1 MIRRKR
7 DENDEKLFFF
17 SLREL
22 FSQILSRILAKIVY
36 ILRMKERFY
45 HRFLKKKKKFYQS
58 FIKKK
63 KKKPSRR
70 GNFLRNLEG
79 EEIGW
84 KSWRARLS
92 LYIEGL
98 LFSVLVGI
106 LFNSKA
112 KTRLPTWI
120 PFATSPFGEGGKKK
134 KGKKINAV
142 ILEESREGIPYR
154 GGPRFSLYRHFKKR
168 TMKLNGAGLTKSKAR
183 QRDSFG
189 EGFSQDK
196 LLSSDRKNT
205 RDPLSLS
212 LFL

>member
-36 ILRMKERFY
+36 ILRMEKERFY

-120 PFATSPFGEGGKKK
+120 PFATSPFGEGGEKKREK
-134 KGKKINAV
+134 NQCCD
-142 ILEESREGIPYR
+142 SRR
-154 GGPRFSLYRHFKKR
+154 VSWRNSLSRRAALFSLSSLQKR

-183 QRDSFG
+183 ERDSFG

>member
-36 ILRMKERFY
+36 ILRMEKERFY

-120 PFATSPFGEGGKKK
+120 PFATSPDITLWGGREKKK
-134 KGKKINAV
+134 REKNQCCD
-142 ILEESREGIPYR
+142 SRR
-154 GGPRFSLYRHFKKR
+154 VSWRNSLSRRAALFSLSSLQKKNDEIKR
-168 TMKLNGAGLTKSKAR
+168 GRLNEVKSKTERFVRGRIFAR
-183 QRDSFG
+183 
-189 EGFSQDK
+189 
-196 LLSSDRKNT
+196 
-205 RDPLSLS
+205 
-212 LFL
+212 

>member
-36 ILRMKERFY
+36 ILRMEKERFY
-45 HRFLKKKKKFYQS
+45 HRFLKKKKKKFYQS

-120 PFATSPFGEGGKKK
+120 PFATSPFGEGGEKKREK
-134 KGKKINAV
+134 NQCCD
-142 ILEESREGIPYR
+142 SRR
-154 GGPRFSLYRHFKKR
+154 VSWRNSLSRRAALFSLSSLQKKNDEIKR
-168 TMKLNGAGLTKSKAR
+168 GRLNKVKSKTERFVRGRIFAR
-183 QRDSFG
+183 
-189 EGFSQDK
+189 
-196 LLSSDRKNT
+196 
-205 RDPLSLS
+205 
-212 LFL
+212 

>member
-1 MIRRKR
+1 MCRVIRWYDESEMKMMKNYFSFLFANYFRKYFRGYLPRSCTSWEWRRK
-7 DENDEKLFFF
+7 DFTIDF
-17 SLREL
+17 S
-22 FSQILSRILAKIVY
+22 
-36 ILRMKERFY
+36 
-45 HRFLKKKKKFYQS
+45 KKKKKFYQS

-120 PFATSPFGEGGKKK
+120 PFATSPFGEGGEKKREK
-134 KGKKINAV
+134 NQCCD
-142 ILEESREGIPYR
+142 SRR
-154 GGPRFSLYRHFKKR
+154 VSWRNSLSRRAALFSL
-168 TMKLNGAGLTKSKAR
+168 
-183 QRDSFG
+183 
-189 EGFSQDK
+189 
-196 LLSSDRKNT
+196 SS
-205 RDPLSLS
+205 L
-212 LFL
+212 